1 MRHIVGPPVC
11 PTMENPDLVLKKA
24 GDSQSPTHSR
34 LAECHSRQA
43 NQARPDHP
51 GRIVPSR
58 GFPVNM
64 LPVEPASSRPVWPP
78 GSTTNCLNLYHWCQ
92 TPWHWQ
98 LGTQPTLER
107 SGHLSLPTG
116 SHLGQSGE
124 EVAGLP
130 KQENHLDC

>member
-1 MRHIVGPPVC
+1 MRHEVGPPVC

-51 GRIVPSR
+51 GRIVPSSR

-64 LPVEPASSRPVWPP
+64 LHVAPVSSRPV
-78 GSTTNCLNLYHWCQ
+78 C
-92 TPWHWQ
+92 
-98 LGTQPTLER
+98 TQPTLER

-116 SHLGQSGE
+116 SQFGQSGE
-124 EVAGLP
+124 DVAGLP
-130 KQENHLDC
+130 KQKNHLDC